1 VLENPA
7 YSLEIAP
14 NDFSVPED
22 EGNVVRKAF

>member
-14 NDFSVPED
+14 NDFSVTED
-22 EGNVVRKAF
+22 EGNVRKAF